1 MAWALAAA
9 ATKAGAGWI
18 GVKYGVDGL
27 LAGGGGTPAK
37 IKYMWLEFNVPR
49 MGLVLSTF
57 PAIM

>member
-37 IKYMWLEFNVPR
+37 IKYM
-49 MGLVLSTF
+49 
-57 PAIM
+57 